1 MTIRMS
7 PNIAIRHRDFKAAM
21 SFYSLVL
28 GLENRSTDPA
38 LGDFD
43 ADPINLFVIE
53 DEEIEGPVM
62 ELFVDDLDEARTYFD
77 PTAVKSCAGGEG
89 AGTVTSA
96 IPSASDSIS
105 GRVRGSKI

>member
-1 MTIRMS
+1 MKIRMS

-62 ELFVDDLDEARTYFD
+62 ELFVDDLDEARTYFESHGCEILRWRGRGRDCYIRD
-77 PTAVKSCAGGEG
+77 PFG
-89 AGTVTSA
+89 
-96 IPSASDSIS
+96 
-105 GRVRGSKI
+105 VRFNIWESKGK